1 MTTPSSIN
9 NAPMFPIQTVNLDY
23 SVSAVDMWN
32 KVADSISDTPNQWFL
47 LSIPR
52 WKVEEID
59 IVVSRNLELDN
70 SSRLQ
75 FIRYTNGIWF
85 VRYGEQESGRQVSVV
100 DRWNKL
106 VEYDQE
112 MAKTI
117 EDRVRNQVAED
128 IRNRK
133 QNSVVINL
141 DKSNWGK
148 TFSDGMEYAAK
159 IALRIEG

>member
-1 MTTPSSIN
+1 MTNPNNIN
-9 NAPMFPIQTVNLDY
+9 DKSMFPIQTVNLDY

-85 VRYGEQESGRQVSVV
+85 VRYGEQESGHQVSVV

-112 MAKTI
+112 MTKAI
-117 EDRVRNQVAED
+117 EDRVRKEVAED

-133 QNSVVINL
+133 QNSVFLNL
-141 DKSNWGK
+141 DESNWSK
-148 TFSDGMEYAAK
+148 TFSDGMEYAAR
-159 IALRIEG
+159 IALGFEG